1 MKEKKILVLGGKGKT
16 GRKVAERLSRCGI
29 TVRIGS
35 RNEAPPFDWEKPETW
50 AGALE
55 GMDAV
60 YITYQPDLAIPGAPE
75 AIKGFTA
82 EAVKSGIQ
90 KMVMLSGRGEK
101 PAMDCEEIVKHAG
114 PAWTI
119 VRGSWFNQNFSENFL
134 LEPVLSGEVVLPQT
148 EAPEPFVDTDDIAD
162 VVVASLLDDQHH
174 SQTHDLTGPQLMTF
188 DQAVSEIAKAT
199 GREIRFQSVPLEA
212 YKQVLREN
220 QVPEGYIWLI
230 NYLFSEV
237 LDGRNANMTGD
248 IEKVLGRKATTFSE
262 YATKTA
268 KTGIWN
274 PTRQPVD
281 QP

>member
-16 GRKVAERLSRCGI
+16 GRKVAERLSRRGI

-162 VVVASLLDDQHH
+162 VVVASLLDDQHN
-174 SQTHDLTGPQLMTF
+174 SQTYDLTGPQLMTF

-248 IEKVLGRKATTFSE
+248 IEKVLGRKATAFSE

-268 KTGIWN
+268 KTGIWD
-274 PTRQPVD
+274 PKRQPVD

>member
-16 GRKVAERLSRCGI
+16 GRKVAERLSRRGI
-29 TVRIGS
+29 IVRIGS

-55 GMDAV
+55 GMNAV

-101 PAMDCEEIVKHAG
+101 PAKDCEEIVKHAG

-134 LEPVLSGEVVLPQT
+134 LEPVLSGEVVIPQT

-162 VVVASLLDDQHH
+162 VVVASLLDDQHN
-174 SQTHDLTGPQLMTF
+174 SQTYDLTGPQLMTF
-188 DQAVSEIAKAT
+188 DQAVAEIAKAT

-268 KTGIWN
+268 KTGIWD
-274 PTRQPVD
+274 PTRQPVH

>member
-16 GRKVAERLSRCGI
+16 GRKVAERLTRRGI

-174 SQTHDLTGPQLMTF
+174 SQTYDLTGPQLMTF

-248 IEKVLGRKATTFSE
+248 IEKVLGRKATAFSE

-268 KTGIWN
+268 KTGIWD
-274 PTRQPVD
+274 PTRQPVH